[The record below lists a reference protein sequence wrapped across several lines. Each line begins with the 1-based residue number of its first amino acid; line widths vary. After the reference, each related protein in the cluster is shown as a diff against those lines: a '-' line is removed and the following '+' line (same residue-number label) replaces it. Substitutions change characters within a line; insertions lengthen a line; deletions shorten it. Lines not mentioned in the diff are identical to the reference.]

1 MNKGRFRNG
10 KSDSRFLCLIK
21 NPALP
26 RLIKVTPAVYPHLN
40 DFTGNLTFHYKSR
53 PTQLSISKHSCGFPE
68 FTNLDLKQIGPGF
81 SELSWD
87 K

>member
-26 RLIKVTPAVYPHLN
+26 RLLKVTPAVYPHLN
-40 DFTGNLTFHYKSR
+40 DFTGTLNFPYKSR
-53 PTQLSISKHSCGFPE
+53 PTYLKISNQAKNIPVGLPSSPI
-68 FTNLDLKQIGPGF
+68 KI
-81 SELSWD
+81 
-87 K
+87 